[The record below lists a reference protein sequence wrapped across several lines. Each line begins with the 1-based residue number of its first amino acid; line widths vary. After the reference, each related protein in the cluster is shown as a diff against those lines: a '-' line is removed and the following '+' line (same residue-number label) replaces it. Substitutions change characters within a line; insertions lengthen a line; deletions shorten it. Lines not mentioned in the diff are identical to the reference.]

1 MLHTVLRRR
10 ANGES
15 VEQIRPDLIIPTGKR
30 KGQHP
35 PARPASTGRLPSTT
49 KRRRTPRPS
58 TKPTPT
64 SPPSRRVPDGPIIAG
79 QPYPPD
85 FRRLLRRPP
94 VDPTTLQV
102 RLHRGLRR
110 NGQTGHVGLDTQQV
124 TPPGPAAGAPRQDR
138 RHPEGPL
145 WISTFAITATPHDPP
160 GRPVSSARPSRTC
173 TRDSSCRS
181 RISSPERSA
190 RPTRIMPGYRRLPA
204 CLCRSELLALS
215 CERVLCVG
223 GWAAGGCLTQA
234 RARSGVRTGGPLPGP
249 HHESAPGGRPPRP
262 GVPGCSPAARVPV
275 TGWCPAGAARRV
287 GGFAVLSQPRP
298 TSPGCRDRGV
308 RV

>member
-1 MLHTVLRRR
+1 MCIRDRVITADMLHTVLRRR

-124 TPPGPAAGAPRQDR
+124 TPPGPSSRRTSSGSPAPR
-138 RHPEGPL
+138 
-145 WISTFAITATPHDPP
+145 
-160 GRPVSSARPSRTC
+160 RPVV
-173 TRDSSCRS
+173 D
-181 RISSPERSA
+181 
-190 RPTRIMPGYRRLPA
+190 
-204 CLCRSELLALS
+204 
-215 CERVLCVG
+215 
-223 GWAAGGCLTQA
+223 Q
-234 RARSGVRTGGPLPGP
+234 
-249 HHESAPGGRPPRP
+249 H
-262 GVPGCSPAARVPV
+262 
-275 TGWCPAGAARRV
+275 
-287 GGFAVLSQPRP
+287 
-298 TSPGCRDRGV
+298 
-308 RV
+308 

>member
-1 MLHTVLRRR
+1 MVLFAFFAAMAETERENIRDATLEGLTAAARKGTTRPPPAGHHRRHAAHR
-10 ANGES
+10 SPAPRERRVS
-15 VEQIRPDLIIPTGKR
+15 RTDPTGPDHPHR
-30 KGQHP
+30 QTQGPAP

-124 TPPGPAAGAPRQDR
+124 TPRAQQPAHLVRIAGTP
-138 RHPEGPL
+138 
-145 WISTFAITATPHDPP
+145 TARCGSAHCDHRDP
-160 GRPVSSARPSRTC
+160 T
-173 TRDSSCRS
+173 
-181 RISSPERSA
+181 
-190 RPTRIMPGYRRLPA
+190 RPTGKAGLLRT
-204 CLCRSELLALS
+204 SEPDLHA
-215 CERVLCVG
+215 
-223 GWAAGGCLTQA
+223 
-234 RARSGVRTGGPLPGP
+234 
-249 HHESAPGGRPPRP
+249 
-262 GVPGCSPAARVPV
+262 
-275 TGWCPAGAARRV
+275 
-287 GGFAVLSQPRP
+287 
-298 TSPGCRDRGV
+298 
-308 RV
+308 